1 VQARLEKSAWGQ
13 MLISLLLLAVVG
25 AIVAINL
32 PDSQLKID
40 AGKVARPFV
49 DATGLDQNWGIFADP
64 RTVSAYVEAH
74 VDFADGSTKVVGIPA
89 SSGLSAYADYR
100 WQKYEEVIRPD
111 DGKALWPAYAQYVA
125 NKVRKAG
132 HEPVKVSLVRRFSET
147 RPPGPGPER
156 DPWTSFT
163 FYVLKLKATQ

>member
-1 VQARLEKSAWGQ
+1 MQARLEKSAWGRT
-13 MLISLLLLAVVG
+13 LISLLLVAIVG

-32 PDSQLKID
+32 PDSQLKND
-40 AGKVARPFV
+40 SGRLARPFV
-49 DATGLDQNWGIFADP
+49 DATGLDQNWGIFASP

-89 SSGLSAYADYR
+89 SSGFSAYTDYR
-100 WQKYEEVIRPD
+100 WQKYEEMIRPD
-111 DGKALWPAYAQYVA
+111 SGKGLWPDYAKYVA
-125 NKVRKAG
+125 AKVRKAG

-163 FYVLKLKATQ
+163 FYVLNLKATT